1 MSDEAIPDRHP
12 ARERR
17 RPPMRRWPLIAATV
31 ALLTVVLCL
40 LTAWSGIWASHPAYW
55 STLLLVA
62 GISGGMLWW
71 ARRSPTP
78 TGLGPFRFW
87 LPRAALVLGTLVTVM
102 ALVYLRPLTAD
113 GVAVDA
119 TASVAGDPTSS
130 IDLVTVE
137 ESMSSIRF
145 LPAEPKGTGLIFYP
159 GAKVDPR
166 AYSRLLRPLAEAG
179 YTVVVVKFPYN
190 LAVFGI
196 NAADDWNGE
205 RDDVDR
211 WIVGGHSLGGAM
223 AASYAIDTRGE
234 LAGLLLWAAYPA
246 PGISGTEGFD
256 GLDVT
261 SIYGTEDQLAT
272 VADIE
277 GSRSQ
282 LPADTTFVAVEGGI
296 HAFFGDYGSQ
306 SGDGTATISRD
317 DAQRQILDATLEQL
331 ERVDAAG

>member
-1 MSDEAIPDRHP
+1 MTDEAIDATGPSD
-12 ARERR
+12 ARP
-17 RPPMRRWPLIAATV
+17 RPPMRRWPLIAATL
-31 ALLTVVLCL
+31 ALLTVALCL
-40 LTAWSGIWASHPAYW
+40 ITAWGGIWASHPAYW

-78 TGLGPFRFW
+78 TGLGPVRFW
-87 LPRAALVLGTLVTVM
+87 LPRAALVLGTMLTVL
-102 ALVYLRPLTAD
+102 ALMYLRPLVAD
-113 GVAVDA
+113 DVAVDA
-119 TASVAGDPTSS
+119 TSATSG
-130 IDLVTVE
+130 VE
-137 ESMSSIRF
+137 VDESMSEIRF
-145 LPAEPKGTGLIFYP
+145 VPSDPKGTGLVFYP

-196 NAADDWNGE
+196 DAADSVNG
-205 RDDVDR
+205 DDDGIDR

-223 AASYAIDTRGE
+223 AASYAGDTRGE

-246 PGISGTEGFD
+246 PGISGSEGFD

-261 SIYGTEDQLAT
+261 SVYGTEDQLAT

-277 GSRSQ
+277 QSRSQ
-282 LPADTTFVAVEGGI
+282 LPADTTFVPVEGGI
-296 HAFFGDYGSQ
+296 HAYFGDYGSQ
-306 SGDGTATISRD
+306 SGDGTAAISRE
-317 DAQRQILDATLEQL
+317 DAQQQILDATLEQL
-331 ERVDAAG
+331 DRVDAAG